1 MDHSFWILLRELPP
15 STTAF
20 ILLAGVFYTLARKG
34 CFPSLS
40 QRQFFYLIMT
50 FTMITGY
57 KILFG

>member
-1 MDHSFWILLRELPP
+1 MDSSFWILLSELPP

-20 ILLAGVFYTLARKG
+20 ILLAGVIYTLANKG

-50 FTMITGY
+50 FTVITGF
-57 KILFG
+57 KFLFG